1 MDITLRGPEGGR
13 APGEGSVTS
22 SPSFH
27 PCARTKY
34 SGGVPPG
41 LPRRQEAQSALM
53 PER

>member
-1 MDITLRGPEGGR
+1 VNTDTTLRGPEGGR

-34 SGGVPPG
+34 RGAS
-41 LPRRQEAQSALM
+41 RRADHTAKRLSQ
-53 PER
+53 P